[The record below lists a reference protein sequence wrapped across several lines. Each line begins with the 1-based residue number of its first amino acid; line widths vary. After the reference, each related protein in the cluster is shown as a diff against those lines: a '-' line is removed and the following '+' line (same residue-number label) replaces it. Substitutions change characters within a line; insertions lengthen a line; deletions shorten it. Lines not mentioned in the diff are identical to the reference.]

1 MTGDQVGERA
11 RDRVTARLVR
21 SLDRLHAPIDM
32 AAAVANRL
40 ERFRGDFQTEPSLP
54 IRENLRAA
62 AVLVPLVDR
71 PEGLCV
77 LLTLRDASL
86 PHHAGQISFPGGRI
100 EDGDAS
106 AAETALRE
114 TEEEIGLPRES
125 VEIIGRLDD
134 YITGTGFLVAPIV
147 GLVRPPYTLK
157 PDPAEV
163 AGIFEVPLAF
173 FLDPANHRQES
184 RIFNGVERR
193 FYAMPY
199 GDKYIWGATAAM
211 LMNLYDLLRD

>member
-1 MTGDQVGERA
+1 LTRE
-11 RDRVTARLVR
+11 RVTARLAA
-21 SLDRLHAPIDM
+21 SLERLHAPIDI

-40 ERFRGDFQTEPSLP
+40 ERFRGDHETDPGFKV
-54 IRENLRAA
+54 RENLRTA

-71 PEGLCV
+71 SEGMGV
-77 LLTLRDASL
+77 LLTLRDSSL

-100 EDGDAS
+100 EPDDKS

-114 TEEEIGLPRES
+114 TEEEIGLPRDS
-125 VEIIGRLDD
+125 FEIVGRLDD

-147 GLVRPPYTLK
+147 GLIRPPYALK

-163 AGIFEVPLAF
+163 AGVFEVPLAF
-173 FLDPANHRQES
+173 FLDPANHRRES
-184 RIFNGVERR
+184 RVFNGVERR